1 MRSHEGWSLWNN
13 HSLPFPFN
21 NKGFA
26 GEGEGDGEGDGQGA
40 AGDVQQQLA
49 TLQSQLNETT
59 SKLKGLEDAKVDL
72 EQRLEEADKELLS
85 DDFLSFKEGKSKGK
99 SPADSKDGELEID
112 LDRASNRELVQFVE
126 KKYKGDVDAAVKDI
140 RKELDL
146 SKRQIGMIAAQF
158 DVALASIRHNGSD
171 GKPSF
176 ESAKKQI
183 FEIAKANPT
192 WDAEK
197 CYRQYLLENKAVLEK
212 DAEEKRR
219 KAEEEEKAATERA
232 GVPGSS
238 VTEKQLSK
246 DEAAEIAYRKAFGN
260 KE

>member
-1 MRSHEGWSLWNN
+1 MPDPEGNGN
-13 HSLPFPFN
+13 
-21 NKGFA
+21 G
-26 GEGEGDGEGDGQGA
+26 GEGKGA
-40 AGDVQQQLA
+40 AGDVQQQLS
-49 TLQSQLNETT
+49 TLQSQLAEAQG
-59 SKLKGLEDAKVDL
+59 KLKGLEDAKVDL

-85 DDFLSFKEGKSKGK
+85 DDFLSYKEDKSKGK
-99 SPADSKDGELEID
+99 SPAKEEGELEID

-158 DVALASIRHNGSD
+158 DVALASIRHNGAD

-176 ESAKKQI
+176 ESAKKQV

-197 CYRQYLLENKAVLEK
+197 CYQQFLLENKATLEK
-212 DAEEKRR
+212 EEAEKKK

>member
-1 MRSHEGWSLWNN
+1 MPDPEGNGN
-13 HSLPFPFN
+13 
-21 NKGFA
+21 G
-26 GEGEGDGEGDGQGA
+26 GEGKGA
-40 AGDVQQQLA
+40 AGDVQQQLS
-49 TLQSQLNETT
+49 TLQSQLAETQ
-59 SKLKGLEDAKVDL
+59 SKLKGLEGAKVDL

-85 DDFLSFKEGKSKGK
+85 DDFLSFKETKGKSKSK
-99 SPADSKDGELEID
+99 SSAEGSEELEID
-112 LDRASNRELVQFVE
+112 LDRASNRELIQFIE

-146 SKRQIGMIAAQF
+146 SKQQIGMIAAQF
-158 DVALASIRHNGSD
+158 DVALASDRHNGSD

-183 FEIAKANPT
+183 FEIAKVNPT
-192 WDAEK
+192 WGAEK
-197 CYRQYLLENKAVLEK
+197 CYQQYLLENKAALDK
-212 DAEEKRR
+212 KAEDDKK

-232 GVPGSS
+232 GVPSSS

-246 DEAAEIAYRKAFGN
+246 EEAGEIAYRKAFGN